1 LTTRRIKVQAR
12 GVRSPAK
19 VDVAIVGAGIVG
31 LAHAVEAVRRGLSVV
46 VVERDDRATGA
57 SVRNFGHGCFTVQAD
72 DALHYALVA
81 RERWLELA
89 ELAGF
94 WVSDAGTV
102 VVARAEDEL
111 AVLDEFAALRNGQV
125 ELLEPDEVAAR
136 ATLDSPDILGGA
148 WLPLDL
154 RVDARAALPALAAWL
169 QAQGVEFRW
178 ATAAVGAETSRL
190 ATSRGDIEAELVV
203 VASGHDL
210 DRLFPEVAEVAG
222 LERCSLHMLRVASPG
237 DRRIDPAVLTGLSL
251 LRYRGFAE
259 CPSLAAVHD
268 RFARDHPQLL
278 DADVNLML
286 TQRPDGDLTIGDT
299 HAYARTPS
307 PFRDE
312 QLDELLLAQTAAL
325 LGVDHLAVHERWRG
339 IYAHAPGREFLVAS
353 PAPGVRAVAVTS
365 GIGMTTAL
373 GLAPAVLDDVLV
385 STT

>member
-1 LTTRRIKVQAR
+1 MSSRAGMHSRF
-12 GVRSPAK
+12 
-19 VDVAIVGAGIVG
+19 DVAIVGAGIVG

-46 VVERDDRATGA
+46 VVERDERARGA

-72 DALHYALVA
+72 EALRYALVA

-89 ELAGF
+89 PLAGF
-94 WVSDAGTV
+94 WVSEAGTV

-111 AVLDEFAALRNGQV
+111 TVLEEFAALRDGQV
-125 ELLEPDEVAAR
+125 ELLDRAGVAAR
-136 ATLDSPDILGGA
+136 AALDSADVLGGA
-148 WLPLDL
+148 WLPLDV
-154 RVDARAALPALAAWL
+154 RVDPRAALPALTAWL
-169 QAQGVEFRW
+169 EGRGVDFRW
-178 ATAAVGAETSRL
+178 ATAALGADMGRL
-190 ATSRGDIEAELVV
+190 ATSRGAIEADLVV

-210 DRLFPEVAEVAG
+210 DRLFPQLAERAG
-222 LERCSLHMLRVASPG
+222 LERCTLHMLRVASPG
-237 DRRIDPAVLTGLSL
+237 DRLIEPAVLTGLSL

-259 CPSLAAVHD
+259 CASLAAVHD
-268 RFARDHPQLL
+268 RIARERPQLL

-312 QLDELLLAQTAAL
+312 QLDELLLAETAAL
-325 LGVDHLAVHERWRG
+325 LGVERLAVRGRWRG
-339 IYAHAPGREFLVAS
+339 VYEHAPGREFLVAS
-353 PAPGVRAVAVTS
+353 PAPGVCAVAVTS

-385 STT
+385 SSR